1 VLSLPVPEQ
10 LARVETKLR
19 QTGQDRRAD
28 RFVASLNHVAEEAA
42 PAARPPLLAGVGELP
57 LDDGHRVLAGGDTAG
72 TDLLRRVALG
82 RATTA
87 LYPVVVD
94 AMGRVG
100 VARRYKRFVRDS
112 PLGGLF
118 QQTPVDLE
126 AYVVGRTV
134 EGIFHAIG
142 QEERRIR
149 IDPAARPTARL
160 REVFGA
166 QR

>member
-1 VLSLPVPEQ
+1 MRPHS
-10 LARVETKLR
+10 RNS
-19 QTGQDRRAD
+19 GQHKRAD

-100 VARRYKRFVRDS
+100 VARRYTRFVRHS
-112 PLGGLF
+112 PLG
-118 QQTPVDLE
+118 
-126 AYVVGRTV
+126 
-134 EGIFHAIG
+134 
-142 QEERRIR
+142 
-149 IDPAARPTARL
+149 
-160 REVFGA
+160 
-166 QR
+166 